1 MLAQHGW
8 KSKPSPRRGFT
19 IVEASR
25 ELKESPAVVAV
36 HDSTHGLQLF
46 RSALDEAMSR
56 SCDLVV
62 LDYGATSLRD
72 ELGDDSREIDP
83 GERSAMRALWTSPH
97 VRVIRSEPTA
107 ADLENTISY
116 CETVKASLLII
127 AADQISTINPDL
139 SDRVFKGACDVLV
152 ITDHPTADRPVD
164 ESRQEE

>member
-19 IVEASR
+19 VVEASR
-25 ELKESPAVVAV
+25 ELKESPVVVAV
-36 HDSTHGLQLF
+36 HDSTHGLRLL
-46 RSALDEAMSR
+46 RSALDEAMGR
-56 SCDLVV
+56 SCDLDV

-72 ELGDDSREIDP
+72 ELGDDSEEIDR
-83 GERSAMRALWTSPH
+83 GERSALRALWTSPH
-97 VRVIRSEPTA
+97 VRVIRIEPTA

-127 AADQISTINPDL
+127 AADQISTIRPDL
-139 SDRVFKGACDVLV
+139 SDRVFNAAFDVLV
-152 ITDHPTADRPVD
+152 VTDHSTADRPVD